1 MSQRTYGS
9 WISRGDGSE
18 VFISIRDGTD
28 VGVPGSIRVPRSSTQ
43 PTSPGPATPSSGQDR
58 LPLNIP
64 RSGGGVREIRPM
76 GSRWSSSSDAM
87 PLERD
92 YQVNPNQPFGDH
104 RPGQPQPTFG
114 SSPPLPQNLGQVP
127 SSPTLYRMGGSSRPS
142 TAGSERPDTPTPT
155 REDAIR
161 TRITRA
167 GVLNDTE
174 LSRVR
179 DPNASFDYLTRMETE
194 VRNRLS
200 IHAARIRREQ
210 ARQPAQGPSS
220 RPQSRR

>member
-9 WISRGDGSE
+9 WISRRDGSE

-43 PTSPGPATPSSGQDR
+43 PTSPGPATPSSDQDR
-58 LPLNIP
+58 LPLDIP
-64 RSGGGVREIRPM
+64 RSGGGVRETRVIPNM
-76 GSRWSSSSDAM
+76 ALGSRWSSSSDDPPAR
-87 PLERD
+87 P
-92 YQVNPNQPFGDH
+92 YQVDPSRAYGDF
-104 RPGQPQPTFG
+104 RPGQPGPGFG
-114 SSPPLPQNLGQVP
+114 SSPPLPQDLGQVP
-127 SSPTLYRMGGSSRPS
+127 SSPTQYRMGGNSRPS
-142 TAGSERPDTPTPT
+142 TAGSDRPYTPTPT

-167 GVLNDTE
+167 GVLNETE

-200 IHAARIRREQ
+200 IARNRLSIDARDRR
-210 ARQPAQGPSS
+210 AR
-220 RPQSRR
+220 